1 MSARPVWPWALA
13 LLLATAP
20 CGAHPLAFGTLDLR
34 ARGDGVYDVRW
45 RFSGTERR
53 SRGVEP
59 RFPARC
65 ETVTGPWTTALD
77 DGGEARQWRVR
88 CPRGLSGETLTLRG
102 MEGSGVQVL
111 ARHTDVDGAVDRAW
125 LDDDHRQ
132 WTLRAQP
139 APWRAFASHVAL
151 GVAHIAAGYDHLLF
165 VLGLLLLAGTRRRV
179 VGAVTSFTAGHSV
192 TLALAALG
200 VVRLPVMAVEAAIAW
215 SLVVVARELA
225 RATPTPTVTRRHP
238 GVVAALFGLLH
249 GFGFA
254 SALSTAGLPR
264 HDVARALAGFNL
276 GVELGQLAFV
286 ALCALLARVVPDA
299 WTRRAPYLIGMVGM
313 WACLDRV
320 ASMLR

>member
-1 MSARPVWPWALA
+1 MSARPTWPWALA
-13 LLLATAP
+13 FVLATVP

-34 ARGDGVYDVRW
+34 ARGGGAYDVRW
-45 RFSGTERR
+45 RFSGTERQ

-59 RFPARC
+59 VLPARC
-65 ETVTGPWTTALD
+65 ETVTTLRLTVLD

-88 CPRGLSGETLTLRG
+88 CPRSLQGETLTLRG
-102 MEGSGVQVL
+102 MEASGVQVL

-132 WTLRAQP
+132 WTLRAP
-139 APWRAFASHVAL
+139 PTPWRAFASHLAL
-151 GVAHIAAGYDHLLF
+151 GVTHIAAGYDHLLF
-165 VLGLLLLAGTRRRV
+165 VLGLLLLARTRRRV

-200 VVRLPVMAVEAAIAW
+200 VARLPTMAVEAAIAW

-225 RATPTPTVTRRHP
+225 RTTPTPTLTRRHP
-238 GVVAALFGLLH
+238 GVVAAAFGLLH

-254 SALSTAGLPR
+254 SALTTAGLPR
-264 HDVARALAGFNL
+264 HEVARALAGFNV

-299 WTRRAPYLIGMVGM
+299 WVRRAPYLIGVVGA